1 MLKSLSVLLCCLCL
15 TACVFSSGEQVDK
28 PQEQLL
34 VEKITTD
41 AAENKDIRQINIHF
55 NRDIALLGSVP
66 TAQQVQAVKLSHS
79 LNQQCQWRFI
89 QLNILSCDLK
99 TSLKYM
105 THYQVSI
112 DDSFSA
118 LGKTL
123 AEPASLTLST
133 PVPEMEL
140 QVERREKDFPISF
153 MILGHKLLQVES
165 HELQEVIKVVSPTN
179 KRYSIKIERRKNDRY
194 YEWIASIEQFPELP
208 EHGKYKIVL
217 QEGFRASE
225 HQYALS
231 KDVIIESFRYSDRT
245 EFYGFVCPEEGYPYD
260 YREIEIDENGIL
272 PCSPER
278 IGLAFSPVVFDQL
291 SGRSEYRSLDWIKGP
306 KAISDYRRTHF
317 EENIYRFHLT
327 GDSDYLLN
335 LSKLTINGQP
345 QSHLPNIEF
354 KTRPATPYWYLAKQ
368 QNSVVEADVNVAP
381 VLLRRNV
388 NPLKQRITSINSKDE
403 LQRFLNGELTAIVED
418 MIETDEV
425 KRDKAPQSIEF
436 QKYLSS
442 NSGLVHIEFSGRSL
456 AHFLRHDFEDRTESN
471 VFNSASHNIAIWNG
485 LELVVQTIDW
495 DANPIRNAEISL
507 VCEGLASPR
516 TIGHTNQNGVL
527 MLNQTE
533 WQSHYQLSLNRNS
546 ECWLWSDNSGQ
557 TSAIKLAAPSLRL
570 KHKVKAQAW
579 STQPLYKLGD
589 KVDIGFIARYR
600 SEKGLVPLT
609 SLDNY
614 QLLLSKPNGKK
625 IPLSFGELSNMG
637 FAATSLEL
645 EGDYSQGFYDI
656 VLKDASG
663 LQQDIGSFI
672 VTEFT
677 PPEFDLKV
685 NMPGVALKGEPLSI
699 DVTHRRMNGTA
710 LKQAKANVHFELSR
724 KWREPNSWPSDYDYI
739 GYGAFKNN
747 KNGKEKG
754 GQYNIELDDD
764 GGTSIKLERFESTVP
779 YAKLRINTEVIA
791 QDGSSLKDIR
801 DISYFSRT
809 HYIGTRY
816 DKKQQK
822 LELIGIDY
830 QGKKLT
836 DIPVVV
842 SVYRDPVE
850 RGEPPILV
858 KTCRLSGLPASCP
871 IEQEHETLDVVIESG
886 HEQYRWKRN
895 VYSNTP
901 RKPRPSELK
910 SAIKLSVKNEGSI
923 VSGQPIKV
931 ILNSPYSGI
940 VNLILHTGS
949 VKKVW
954 QQSVGEGINTID
966 LVADDTWIP
975 SAKLY
980 ASVPV
985 PRKTASQVII
995 GQLERLAKTDELESY
1010 HLSQL
1015 GAQRLLTD
1023 DVTITVKSA
1032 ITTPKTRLTIDSQ
1045 AVEAG
1050 QRINIT
1056 VEADQPSESQLW
1068 LLNDALLSYF
1078 PYAMNDYDFKSK
1090 VFKGLRYEYPMS
1102 KSDLSDELAITSL
1115 IAGIRDSNIESPM
1128 LAGMSGMLS
1137 DGKTSSKTRFK
1148 PKPPLSNSFASLKA
1162 KDKDQFVQSKM
1173 LQRLELKAGEPQT
1186 ISVQLPQLVGRWKV
1200 VALTATKLTSSLAT
1214 LDITTKRPVEYF
1226 VDAPTDVY
1234 QMDLSQLAVTAINQQ
1249 EKQIEDTLSLWDGD
1263 VLIGEKKLRLAAE
1276 EQRRVVFDMPTLATG
1291 DHLLRVTSELDSDY
1305 VNYHQVSVAPPIY
1318 QQRQQW
1324 LVKPSQSQ
1332 QIIKPSAAIEG
1343 SISLNYQSLANQAI
1357 DWRAL
1362 ASYNQSYPYQ
1372 CWEQTISRALSYQ
1385 SNPLASEAWPKG
1397 KEILRN
1403 EIASRKLSRGNISYF
1418 EGMKS
1423 DKFLLAYTYLVN
1435 AWMKDGLSTKLPAVD
1450 SYGGLKDSFDV
1461 RYETP
1466 NKLERSMALL
1476 ALATRGDITLDDAL
1490 KQRQDIGFSGPFAN
1504 VLQALALKTLG
1515 ADKALYLDN
1524 LSAAN
1529 DNTYLDESTNTYN
1542 DTAQQCFAAL
1552 VYEQGSVERE
1562 QLTSRVIAKQQQL
1575 GHFGS
1580 TFANGVCS
1588 YLLKD
1593 QGVKENA
1600 QPKSLKFTQA
1610 GNQLQYQLPEQQA
1623 HWLTMEYQL
1632 PLTEVTAQNAGLDL
1646 KRQRFVRVDGK
1657 WQLINSNTD
1666 LRVGDLVKTTLS
1678 IGSAIPRTHLAI
1690 TDDVAGGLEVIS
1702 PWLQNVFYKDSS
1714 SREWK
1719 SNNHID
1725 IQDGR
1730 VTWYLLDLQDKDSY
1744 SYYSRVR
1751 HVGEFQTG
1759 PAIAEAMYRTDV
1771 KSRTSSSRV
1780 VINE

>member
-133 PVPEMEL
+133 PVPKISIN
-140 QVERREKDFPISF
+140 VEIKDNQFPTHFQINYPKEIALSREQ
-153 MILGHKLLQVES
+153 LARGVKL
-165 HELQEVIKVVSPTN
+165 VSPTG
-179 KRYSIKIERRKNDRY
+179 IEYPVTIVEKKKSYGGAYWDLSPQ
-194 YEWIASIEQFPELP
+194 EFPTAWLDGEYHFILP
-208 EHGKYKIVL
+208 KGY
-217 QEGFRASE
+217 RASDE
-225 HQYALS
+225 QYILEEDVALEVFKYS
-231 KDVIIESFRYSDRT
+231 KQLK
-245 EFYGFVCPEEGYPYD
+245 FYGFYSFECGERGADCEKFNYVEINDKGELPIRPE
-260 YREIEIDENGIL
+260 
-272 PCSPER
+272 SVWF
-278 IGLAFSPVVFDQL
+278 AFSGDSKLLTQL
-291 SGRSEYRSLDWIKGP
+291 KWISGGNAKLKDVWQRSGEVLYEISLDGETQYKIDL
-306 KAISDYRRTHF
+306 SDLALIDNKIET
-317 EENIYRFHLT
+317 
-327 GDSDYLLN
+327 
-335 LSKLTINGQP
+335 P
-345 QSHLPNIEF
+345 QVIEF
-354 KTRPATPYWYLAKQ
+354 KTRPATPKWEISSYK
-368 QNSVVEADVNVAP
+368 NSVVESQYDSLP
-381 VLLRRNV
+381 IIRTRN
-388 NPLKQRITSINSKDE
+388 LDKLIQKITPINSVE
-403 LQRFLNGELTAIVED
+403 QLQQFMNGELKSIVEPLA
-418 MIETDEV
+418 ENP
-425 KRDKAPQSIEF
+425 KAKHSISSQSVDF
-436 QKYLSS
+436 RKYLTSS
-442 NSGLVHIEFSGRSL
+442 SGLVNIEFSGKSENYHREIESL
-456 AHFLRHDFEDRTESN
+456 QRAVL
-471 VFNSASHNIAIWNG
+471 FNAVDHNLVIWQGN
-485 LELVVQTIDW
+485 ELVVQVFDW
-495 DANPIRNAEISL
+495 DALPVVGAQVSL
-507 VCEGLASPR
+507 VCKGQKSPISIGKTDKQGLLWLAKESWR
-516 TIGHTNQNGVL
+516 QHKELVK
-527 MLNQTE
+527 TE
-533 WQSHYQLSLNRNS
+533 QS
-546 ECWLWSDNSGQ
+546 CMLWSDYNGQ
-557 TSAIKLAAPSLRL
+557 ISVGSLIEIPQYFESFGLL
-570 KHKVKAQAW
+570 KAMAW
-579 STQPLYKLGD
+579 TTQPLYQVGD
-589 KVDIGFIARYR
+589 SVDLGFIARYR
-600 SEKGLVPLT
+600 DDNGITPLK
-609 SLDNY
+609 SMEGY
-614 QLLLSKPNGKK
+614 QLILRQPNGKEL
-625 IPLSFGELSNMG
+625 PLDLSSLSDMG
-637 FAATSLEL
+637 FAETNVLLKEDMPQGNYNIKIKEL
-645 EGDYSQGFYDI
+645 SSDKSYT
-656 VLKDASG
+656 
-663 LQQDIGSFI
+663 IGYFI

-677 PPEFDLKV
+677 PPEFELSTEFPQVVLK
-685 NMPGVALKGEPLSI
+685 NAPLTI
-699 DVTHRRMNGTA
+699 GLTHRRMNGVA
-710 LKQAKANVHFELSR
+710 LKQAKANVYFEIENKRL
-724 KWREPNSWPSDYDYI
+724 KPNNWPK
-739 GYGAFKNN
+739 GYKYLDWDAFKDNE
-747 KNGKEKG
+747 NGKEKG
-754 GQYNIELDDD
+754 HLSAALLENDGHSWLEIENYQ
-764 GGTSIKLERFESTVP
+764 STVP
-779 YAKLRINTEVIA
+779 YGEMNIITEVIA
-791 QDGSSLKDIR
+791 QDGSSLKDWQR
-801 DISYFSRT
+801 LPYFSRN

-816 DKKQQK
+816 NEEHQR
-822 LELIGIDY
+822 LEIIAIDH
-830 QGKKLT
+830 QGKQLDT
-836 DIPVVV
+836 PVTVNA
-842 SVYRDPVE
+842 YRPAQEQEKPDV
-850 RGEPPILV
+850 LV
-858 KTCRLSGLPASCP
+858 KSCSFSQLPANCYIPQEKESLDVK
-871 IEQEHETLDVVIESG
+871 ITSGQEHYSWLRTI
-886 HEQYRWKRN
+886 
-895 VYSNTP
+895 YSNTP
-901 RKPRPSELK
+901 KRTYAHDLK
-910 SAIKLSVKNEGSI
+910 NNLKLSVDKPKSI
-923 VSGQPIKV
+923 SVNQPLKITLQSPHSGV
-931 ILNSPYSGI
+931 ANFILKAGGI
-940 VNLILHTGS
+940 
-949 VKKVW
+949 KKVW
-954 QQSVGEGINTID
+954 QQPIEEGVNTLELTPD
-966 LVADDTWIP
+966 ETWIP
-975 SAKLY
+975 SAVLY
-980 ASVPV
+980 ASLSVS
-985 PRKTASQVII
+985 RETANDAIEK
-995 GQLERLAKTDELESY
+995 QLARLSTDKNNIDR
-1010 HLSQL
+1010 HLNAL
-1015 GAQRLLTD
+1015 GAQRFLSTELSLVVKSDTYQPKVKITSD
-1023 DVTITVKSA
+1023 TPLVLAGDEIKITVASDKNA
-1032 ITTPKTRLTIDSQ
+1032 
-1045 AVEAG
+1045 EA
-1050 QRINIT
+1050 
-1056 VEADQPSESQLW
+1056 QLW
-1068 LLNDALLSYF
+1068 LLNDALINYF
-1078 PYAMNDYDFKSK
+1078 PYTMEGYDFTKTIYK
-1090 VFKGLRYEYPMS
+1090 REYYANFLHVSELSSDLVLSSLLDGGQMSFDIGGISVGSTRHDS
-1102 KSDLSDELAITSL
+1102 KSTSTTPLNLTNAIVK
-1115 IAGIRDSNIESPM
+1115 N
-1128 LAGMSGMLS
+1128 
-1137 DGKTSSKTRFK
+1137 
-1148 PKPPLSNSFASLKA
+1148 
-1162 KDKDQFVQSKM
+1162 KDQFVQSKM

-1200 VALTATKLTSSLAT
+1200 VALTATKLTSSIAT

-1276 EQRRVVFDMPTLATG
+1276 EQRRIVFDMPTLATG

-1403 EIASRKLSRGNISYF
+1403 EIASRTLSRGNISYF

-1524 LSAAN
+1524 LSVAN
-1529 DNTYLDESTNTYN
+1529 DNTYLDESTNIYN

-1552 VYEQGSVERE
+1552 VYEQGSIERE

-1657 WQLINSNTD
+1657 WQAITRDTN
-1666 LRVGDLVKTTLS
+1666 LRVGNLVKTTLS
-1678 IGSAIPRTHLAI
+1678 IGSAIPRTHIAI

-1771 KSRTSSSRV
+1771 KARTSSSRV